1 MKGKLKLSVIIPT
14 CNGASWL
21 DALLASLTSQTVL
34 PDEILLIDSNSSD
47 ATCTI
52 IKQYMERH
60 SFIRLEQIAQQD
72 FDHGGTRTLAAQQAI
87 GDILLFMTQD
97 AIPAN
102 TTALELLIQPF
113 ALDEQVAATYGRQLP
128 AKQATFFAEHLRSF
142 NYPEQSQQRCQQD
155 WATYGFKTVFI
166 SNSFAA
172 WRSDI
177 LRQQGYFP
185 EQLLF
190 GEDTVALAKMLEKGY
205 KVSYISHAMVYHSH
219 NYSAVQDFKRYFDI
233 GVLHTTQAQHLL
245 QHGGPAGAGR
255 KYVLSELK
263 LLAQKKKYFLLPEA
277 CVRNLCKFIAYK
289 VGRKFKMLP
298 TRWSAHLSMHP
309 RWWHKRS

>member
-1 MKGKLKLSVIIPT
+1 MKGKQKLSVIIPT

-128 AKQATFFAEHLRSF
+128 
-142 NYPEQSQQRCQQD
+142 
-155 WATYGFKTVFI
+155 
-166 SNSFAA
+166 
-172 WRSDI
+172 
-177 LRQQGYFP
+177 
-185 EQLLF
+185 
-190 GEDTVALAKMLEKGY
+190 
-205 KVSYISHAMVYHSH
+205 
-219 NYSAVQDFKRYFDI
+219 
-233 GVLHTTQAQHLL
+233 
-245 QHGGPAGAGR
+245 
-255 KYVLSELK
+255 
-263 LLAQKKKYFLLPEA
+263 
-277 CVRNLCKFIAYK
+277 
-289 VGRKFKMLP
+289 
-298 TRWSAHLSMHP
+298 
-309 RWWHKRS
+309 